1 MAMNWD
7 NVEAVRNA
15 QASAK
20 ERFHA
25 ASLATQE
32 EIQKVLNSE
41 AAKKLTIPR
50 ITEIEQMIFRLRSE
64 LIDYIVAHGLVDGLI
79 WDGVLQPVQNGKIVI
94 TSEMVELITEKLG
107 YFTES
112 DVQRFLEEYLP
123 ENFYVRDQNY
133 VHTDNNF
140 TDEDVAKLDG
150 IEAGAEVNKI
160 IDVIFNGTSVL
171 DDGTRVAT
179 ITITPADIK
188 AWYEKNPDTNAF
200 TDTAKAKLAGIADG
214 ADVNRVDDVIVNRQS
229 VMNDQKQA
237 IISKELIRDTYEANE
252 GIVRFDT
259 ARDFKLNQASKQT
272 ETNTADI
279 ATVNRELNNAKD
291 SISELGDEVNTVAGR
306 VTTLEKRVFHFNE
319 KAQTNFSA
327 LTTADMVGAGMFLA
341 EATFSFDVNGVA
353 KTLEAKFYGA
363 GSVVASGGTYTL
375 EYAALGC
382 TTAPMVDEIG
392 VVFKPED
399 IFRISGVAA
408 GANAWARND
417 VYGGNVTI
425 TKLEKQVGF
434 DTKTYLIPC
443 EADEADIVKMNIPNT
458 DVNTKNI
465 VEFNFSTNA
474 WETYSVSGSF
484 TRYGGDIVLTRNR
497 TFNSPIFDGVFEGGG
512 WSIQHAAGGGTQLTC
527 GPFAPT
533 ANKLRMLKPV
543 SVSVTPTN
551 VKYYKIVS

>member
-1 MAMNWD
+1 MAMSWD
-7 NVEAVRNA
+7 NVELIRNA

-20 ERFHA
+20 QRFEA
-25 ASLATQE
+25 TALATQD
-32 EIQKVLNSE
+32 EIKKALESE
-41 AAKKLTIPR
+41 TAKALALPR
-50 ITEIEQMIFRLRSE
+50 ITEIEQMIFKLRAE
-64 LIDYIVAHGLVDGLI
+64 LIDYIVAHGLVDGMI
-79 WDGVLQPVQNGKIVI
+79 WNGQLQKVENGKIVI
-94 TSEMVELITEKLG
+94 TADMIDAVVKFLG
-107 YFTES
+107 YFQES
-112 DVQRFLEEYLP
+112 DVQAFLEKYLP
-123 ENFYVRDQNY
+123 ANDYVQDGDY
-133 VHTDNNF
+133 VHTDNNY
-140 TDEDVAKLDG
+140 TDEAVKKLAG
-150 IEAGAEVNKI
+150 IENGAEVNK
-160 IDVIFNGTSVL
+160 VINVMFNGKTVL
-171 DDGTRVAT
+171 DGGTRVAT
-179 ITITPADIK
+179 ITITPEDIK
-188 AWYEKNPDTNAF
+188 QWYEENPNTNAF
-200 TDTAKAKLAGIADG
+200 TDVEKTKLAGIADG

-259 ARDFKLNQASKQT
+259 ARDFKLNQALQQT

-279 ATVNRELNNAKD
+279 ATINRELDNAKD

-319 KAQTNFSA
+319 KTQTNFLA

-353 KTLEAKFYGA
+353 KTLEAKFYGPGA
-363 GSVVASGGTYTL
+363 VVDSNGSYSFT
-375 EYAALGC
+375 YAALSC
-382 TTAPMVDEIG
+382 TTSPMVDEIG

-458 DVNTKNI
+458 DVNTRNI
-465 VEFNFSTNA
+465 VEFNFATNA

-497 TFNSPIFDGVFEGGG
+497 QFNNPIFDGVFEGGG
-512 WSIQHAAGGGTQLTC
+512 WSIQHSAGGSTQLTC

-533 ANKLRMLKPV
+533 AGTLRMLKPV

-551 VKYYKIVS
+551 VKYYKILS

>member
-1 MAMNWD
+1 MAMSWD
-7 NVEAVRNA
+7 NVELIRNA

-20 ERFHA
+20 QRFEA
-25 ASLATQE
+25 TALATQD
-32 EIQKVLNSE
+32 EIRKALESE
-41 AAKKLTIPR
+41 TAKALALPR
-50 ITEIEQMIFRLRSE
+50 ITEIEQMIFKLRAE
-64 LIDYIVAHGLVDGLI
+64 LIDYIVAHGLVDGMI
-79 WDGVLQPVQNGKIVI
+79 WNGQLQKVENGKIVI
-94 TSEMVELITEKLG
+94 TADMIDAVVKFLG
-107 YFTES
+107 YFQES
-112 DVQRFLEEYLP
+112 DVQAFLEKYLP
-123 ENFYVRDQNY
+123 ANDYVQDGDY
-133 VHTDNNF
+133 VHTDNNY
-140 TDEDVAKLDG
+140 TDEAVEKLAG
-150 IEAGAEVNKI
+150 IENGAEVNK
-160 IDVIFNGTSVL
+160 VINVMFNGKTVL
-171 DDGTRVAT
+171 DDGTRVAN
-179 ITITPADIK
+179 ITITPEDIK
-188 AWYEKNPDTNAF
+188 QWYEENPNTNAF
-200 TDTAKAKLAGIADG
+200 TDVEKTKLAGIADG

-237 IISKELIRDTYEANE
+237 IISKELIRDTYEAND

-259 ARDFKLNQASKQT
+259 ARDFKLNQALQQA

-306 VTTLEKRVFHFNE
+306 VTTLEKRVFYFNE
-319 KAQTNFSA
+319 KTQTNFSA

-353 KTLEAKFYGA
+353 KTLEAKFYGPGA
-363 GSVVASGGTYTL
+363 VVDINGSYSFT
-375 EYAALGC
+375 YAALSC
-382 TTAPMVDEIG
+382 TTSPMVDEIG

-408 GANAWARND
+408 GTNAWARND

-443 EADEADIVKMNIPNT
+443 DAAEADIVKMNVPNT
-458 DVNTKNI
+458 DVNTRNI
-465 VEFNFSTNA
+465 VEFNFATNA

-497 TFNSPIFDGVFEGGG
+497 QFNNPIFDGVFEGGG
-512 WSIQHAAGGGTQLTC
+512 WSIQHSAGGSTQLTC

-533 ANKLRMLKPV
+533 AGTLRLLKPV

-551 VKYYKIVS
+551 VKYYKILS